1 MAKSDK
7 PSVNKAD
14 FVRSIGLDVRAK
26 DVVQRAEASGFS
38 LSEAYVYG
46 VRKEM
51 AASGAAKAADKNKA
65 VKPGR
70 PTAAPLAPLPPA
82 KRGPSGP
89 RAGSKKAF
97 VLSFPN
103 DTPARDIL
111 AAASLKGME
120 MSAGYVYWVRSDA
133 TRNGRKAGLLPVA
146 RPTSAPARPAA
157 SAPARPGAAASINA
171 SANAARTRGSE
182 AERLIVDT
190 AIRVVGIERAI
201 AILEA
206 ARGKLDRLIGDLSP
220 VRGARGRLARRM
232 QPPEPTPTR

>member
-1 MAKSDK
+1 M
-7 PSVNKAD
+7 KAT
-14 FVRSIGLDVRAK
+14 VSSG
-26 DVVQRAEASGFS
+26 VQAAAGFS

-51 AASGAAKAADKNKA
+51 GSKAVPAKSADKAKNAKNT
-65 VKPGR
+65 KP
-70 PTAAPLAPLPPA
+70 AAPAAPA

-97 VLSFPN
+97 VLSFPT

-133 TRNGRKAGLLPVA
+133 TRNGRRAAAAPAGGSV
-146 RPTSAPARPAA
+146 RPTAPARFASGKAA
-157 SAPARPGAAASINA
+157 SSDAGGRN
-171 SANAARTRGSE
+171 RGSE

-206 ARGKLDRLIGDLSP
+206 ARGKLDRLIAD
-220 VRGARGRLARRM
+220 
-232 QPPEPTPTR
+232 

>member
-14 FVRSIGLDVRAK
+14 FVRSMGLDVRAK
-26 DVVQRAEASGFS
+26 DVVQRAEAAGFS

-46 VRKEM
+46 VRKGM
-51 AASGAAKAADKNKA
+51 TAKPAAGKPAAAKAKA
-65 VKPGR
+65 PVK
-70 PTAAPLAPLPPA
+70 APATGGA

-97 VLSFPN
+97 VLSFPGN
-103 DTPARDIL
+103 TPARDIL
-111 AAASLKGME
+111 EAASAKGME

-133 TRNGRKAGLLPVA
+133 TRNGRKIGTGVIPTAPAKPQSATARYIAGKD
-146 RPTSAPARPAA
+146 SAPVGSKA
-157 SAPARPGAAASINA
+157 
-171 SANAARTRGSE
+171 RGSE

-206 ARGKLDRLIGDLSP
+206 ARTKLDRLIAD
-220 VRGARGRLARRM
+220 
-232 QPPEPTPTR
+232 

>member
-1 MAKSDK
+1 MRGIMAKSDK

-14 FVRSIGLDVRAK
+14 FVRSMGLDVRAK
-26 DVVQRAEASGFS
+26 DVVQRAEAAGFS

-46 VRKEM
+46 VRKGM
-51 AASGAAKAADKNKA
+51 SAKGGASKSAAAHKGARPAPPKAAAPA
-65 VKPGR
+65 V
-70 PTAAPLAPLPPA
+70 
-82 KRGPSGP
+82 KRGPTGP

-97 VLSFPN
+97 VLSFPG

-111 AAASLKGME
+111 EAASAKGME

-133 TRNGRKAGLLPVA
+133 TRNGRKIGTGIIAA
-146 RPTSAPARPAA
+146 APAKPASATARYLASKDQAPAA
-157 SAPARPGAAASINA
+157 VK
-171 SANAARTRGSE
+171 TRGSE

-206 ARGKLDRLIGDLSP
+206 ARGKLDRLIAD
-220 VRGARGRLARRM
+220 
-232 QPPEPTPTR
+232 

>member
-1 MAKSDK
+1 MRGIMAKSDK

-26 DVVQRAEASGFS
+26 DVVQRAEAAGFS

-46 VRKEM
+46 VRKGM
-51 AASGAAKAADKNKA
+51 SAKGGSAKAAAPKGA
-65 VKPGR
+65 RPAPAKPA
-70 PTAAPLAPLPPA
+70 AAPAV

-97 VLSFPN
+97 VLSFPG

-111 AAASLKGME
+111 EAASAKGME

-133 TRNGRKAGLLPVA
+133 TRNGRKIGTGVI
-146 RPTSAPARPAA
+146 APAPAKA
-157 SAPARPGAAASINA
+157 PSATARYLAAKDPSP
-171 SANAARTRGSE
+171 SAVKTRGSE

-206 ARGKLDRLIGDLSP
+206 ARGKLDRLIAD
-220 VRGARGRLARRM
+220 
-232 QPPEPTPTR
+232 

>member
-1 MAKSDK
+1 MAKSEK

-26 DVVQRAEASGFS
+26 DVVQKAAAAGFS

-51 AASGAAKAADKNKA
+51 GSRAPAGKSAEKAKNTKNA
-65 VKPGR
+65 KP
-70 PTAAPLAPLPPA
+70 AAPSAPAPA

-97 VLSFPN
+97 VLSFPT

-111 AAASLKGME
+111 AAAATKGME

-133 TRNGRKAGLLPVA
+133 TRNGRRAAAASAAGRPSTPA
-146 RPTSAPARPAA
+146 RGTPARPAPLA
-157 SAPARPGAAASINA
+157 DGG
-171 SANAARTRGSE
+171 ARTRGSE

-206 ARGKLDRLIGDLSP
+206 ARSKLDRLIAD
-220 VRGARGRLARRM
+220 
-232 QPPEPTPTR
+232 

>member
-1 MAKSDK
+1 MAKSEK

-26 DVVQRAEASGFS
+26 DVVQKAASAGFS

-51 AASGAAKAADKNKA
+51 GSKSSPSKPGDKARAAKTAQ
-65 VKPGR
+65 P
-70 PTAAPLAPLPPA
+70 AAPVR
-82 KRGPSGP
+82 RGPSGP

-97 VLSFPN
+97 VLSFPT

-111 AAASLKGME
+111 EAASAKGME

-133 TRNGRKAGLLPVA
+133 TRTGR
-146 RPTSAPARPAA
+146 R
-157 SAPARPGAAASINA
+157 AAAAGSSSGRPVVA
-171 SANAARTRGSE
+171 SRAVSNRLPSLDSRSRGVE

-206 ARGKLDRLIGDLSP
+206 ARGKLDRLIADLTS
-220 VRGARGRLARRM
+220 
-232 QPPEPTPTR
+232 T

>member
-26 DVVQRAEASGFS
+26 DVVQKAAAAGFS

-51 AASGAAKAADKNKA
+51 GTKAPAGKSADKGKNSKSA
-65 VKPGR
+65 KP
-70 PTAAPLAPLPPA
+70 AAPAAPAAPA

-97 VLSFPN
+97 VLSFPT

-133 TRNGRKAGLLPVA
+133 TRNGRRAA
-146 RPTSAPARPAA
+146 AA
-157 SAPARPGAAASINA
+157 SASAAPRPSTPSRGASKPAPIAESN
-171 SANAARTRGSE
+171 ARTRGSE

-206 ARGKLDRLIGDLSP
+206 ARGKLDRLIGD
-220 VRGARGRLARRM
+220 
-232 QPPEPTPTR
+232 